1 MYINYVFSFYPYL
14 SVDLKNSSKNHYSWY
29 RHNNYSNNCNAM
41 ARVYT
46 SDKKKSGKSKGKNVR
61 TRTNVE
67 ASEQGQE

>member
-1 MYINYVFSFYPYL
+1 
-14 SVDLKNSSKNHYSWY
+14 
-29 RHNNYSNNCNAM
+29 M

-61 TRTNVE
+61 TRTKVE